1 MSDEASRTIWDVL
14 TSLGA
19 GVAVTHPDRP
29 SHALVTLGNG
39 WAVSVTVSPG
49 ARCSSG
55 LARMLSSGVAPT
67 DLMGRHGSPEGWF
80 DLASDA
86 EVAITRDNGSWYQ
99 CETEPPRPPVTMQT
113 WGYVDPDQL
122 ADLIERVDQ
131 QPGGCLCPACN
142 P

>member
-1 MSDEASRTIWDVL
+1 MTDEASRTIWDVL
-14 TSLGA
+14 TMMPVPAL
-19 GVAVTHPDRP
+19 VTHPDRP
-29 SHALVTLGNG
+29 SHALVTLGSG

-55 LARMLSSGVAPT
+55 LARMLSTGATPD

-86 EVAITRDNGSWYQ
+86 EIAIKRDDGTWYA
-99 CETEPPRPPVTMQT
+99 CETESPWPPVRRQT

-131 QPGGCLCPACN
+131 QPGGCLCPSCH